1 MLPARGD
8 PEGSLLARQALVW
21 QGGVILH
28 GSRMAPPRCQ
38 AAIFNQLQHQRLDPI
53 TLRSWPASFPPPIHF
68 FPFRICLSLLFFM
81 LLNIWATDDPVSTLL
96 PLAIILSFF
105 TSQQNFSQVFFRS
118 VNNVVQLGQVRA
130 GPWSLRTQAIKPLR
144 KKGDSN
150 NGSSLTFS

>member
-1 MLPARGD
+1 MLPAHGD
-8 PEGSLLARQALVW
+8 PEGSLLAREAPVW

-28 GSRMAPPRCQ
+28 GSRTAPPHCR
-38 AAIFNQLQHQRLDPI
+38 AAIFNQLQHQWLDPI
-53 TLRSWPASFPPPIHF
+53 TLWSWPASFPPVHF

-96 PLAIILSFF
+96 PLTIILSFF

-130 GPWSLRTQAIKPLR
+130 GPWSLGTQAIKPLR
-144 KKGDSN
+144 KKGDSS

>member
-1 MLPARGD
+1 MGTPRGLCWPDRHWSGKEVSSCTAPGWLLHAAKLPSSTSSNTNDLTQLPYD
-8 PEGSLLARQALVW
+8 PDQ
-21 QGGVILH
+21 
-28 GSRMAPPRCQ
+28 PP
-38 AAIFNQLQHQRLDPI
+38 
-53 TLRSWPASFPPPIHF
+53 FPPPIHF